1 MRDEEGEA
9 ELPDE
14 IRHGDGS
21 LIYLSLGSLGSA
33 DVGLMQRLCDALAAT
48 PHRYIVSKGP
58 QADEITL
65 RDRQWGAEY
74 LPQPLLM
81 PLCDLVITHGGNNTT
96 TECFHHGLPMVA
108 LPLFWDQYDNAQRV
122 DELGFGRR
130 LPTYAW
136 EPDQLAGAI
145 DEVLT
150 DQSIR
155 HRMQKISTRVKADPG
170 RVRAA
175 NLIEGV
181 VRA

>member
-1 MRDEEGEA
+1 M
-9 ELPDE
+9 PDE
-14 IRHGDGS
+14 IRHGEGS

-33 DVGLMQRLCDALAAT
+33 DVPLMQRLCDALATT

-58 QADEITL
+58 QAAEITL

-96 TECFHHGLPMVA
+96 TECFHHGLPMIT

-122 DELGFGRR
+122 EELGFGRR
-130 LPTYAW
+130 LATYAW
-136 EPDQLAGAI
+136 EPAELTSAI
-145 DEVLT
+145 DSVLNDT
-150 DQSIR
+150 NIQDR
-155 HRMQKISTRVKADPG
+155 LQKISVRVKADPG

-175 NLIEGV
+175 DLIE
-181 VRA
+181 RAARA